1 LPAGG
6 SGGVIAG
13 RYDVEQDRD
22 QRNTVG
28 QRDVA

>member
-1 LPAGG
+1 
-6 SGGVIAG
+6 VIAG